1 MKMRLFFWITLV
13 FTISSC
19 ATTTSINFPP
29 NNLSSEA
36 SFLFADER
44 AEKQKSSYQQT
55 DSSGRNVYFGDD
67 KLNPTGPQ
75 LLEGMLQKNLSAEL
89 IGKKVVLTDFLVI
102 VSDPTISIDK
112 ARLETTSASVPNG
125 SAVTPL
131 TEALIHSI
139 ESGKKNVYIR
149 ITGKVGGNDYS
160 NQNSKNFWAGAS
172 EADIKSLINKTLD
185 DSVKKIRVIVT
196 KK

>member
-1 MKMRLFFWITLV
+1 MRLCFWITLV
-13 FTISSC
+13 FTLSGC
-19 ATTTSINFPP
+19 ATTTSVNLPS
-29 NNLSSEA
+29 NNISSEV

-44 AEKQKSSYQQT
+44 SEKQKSSYQQT

-67 KLNPTGPQ
+67 KINPTGPQ
-75 LLEGMLQKNLSAEL
+75 LLKGVLHKNLSIEL
-89 IGKKVVLTDFLVI
+89 TGKKIVLTDFLVI

-112 ARLETTSASVPNG
+112 ARVEAASASVPNG
-125 SAVTPL
+125 FSVTPL

-149 ITGKVGGNDYS
+149 ITGKVGENDYS
-160 NQNSKNFWAGAS
+160 NQNSRNFWAGAS

-185 DSVKKIRVIVT
+185 DSVKEIRDIVT